1 MNGNAWPVR
10 RRVQQAWSN
19 AIHGLKQMNSSSMV
33 RPREVSEIFKVDD
46 NAPEGVV
53 KLIVGPVVFQVPERP
68 NRTPNLFI
76 VVSGELSF
84 ERPNPKSAPLRTKD
98 FATRVAYFRSKP
110 GRLEHVYGAHYD
122 MDEQVRR
129 HPVFHA
135 QFRPYEQFAQCI
147 QTLFHRDDEI
157 DGYLCNVLRNVRIPT
172 AQMDVFSVLTQ
183 ICADHLID
191 EQSTSEVTDAFQRM
205 RIACNFFEGAARR
218 VAFLGTESAVHC
230 YRLTHWYG
238 VGGVDI

>member
-1 MNGNAWPVR
+1 
-10 RRVQQAWSN
+10 
-19 AIHGLKQMNSSSMV
+19 MNSTFSRLCIHRAESPIV
-33 RPREVSEIFKVDD
+33 AASGCPSTSFSPAPSAAVSRFRASKILRL
-46 NAPEGVV
+46 G
-53 KLIVGPVVFQVPERP
+53 LIVGPVVFQVPERP

-218 VAFLGTESAVHC
+218 VAFLGTASCAK
-230 YRLTHWYG
+230 TQPF
-238 VGGVDI
+238 